1 MATDEPMFLSRRP
14 DALPLYEELRDKP
27 LTECPDIT
35 LKVQK
40 SLITFKAQYSFAFVS
55 LRRMKSCPE
64 VFFIL
69 SFGLSHRMDS
79 PRIAMAAELYP
90 GRRTHH
96 VAVSEAEQPD
106 TELMGWLQETRD
118 FALVK

>member
-1 MATDEPMFLSRRP
+1 
-14 DALPLYEELRDKP
+14 
-27 LTECPDIT
+27 
-35 LKVQK
+35 
-40 SLITFKAQYSFAFVS
+40 
-55 LRRMKSCPE
+55 
-64 VFFIL
+64 
-69 SFGLSHRMDS
+69 MDS